1 MAELSEV
8 LGALMVSLVHARRM
22 ADEETAAVA
31 EYYKDHPLLEGMSL
45 PRVRVPELTISMPV
59 TIDDHIAASDAK
71 IDSTTNILRAV
82 SSQLS
87 SSVRNEKIE
96 SRNVAAFRNSFNS
109 EAKTALNKLTILQK
123 KNPGRVSKEALVRAV
138 DDALQTSIKNSN
150 LSADISN
157 DQKMQLTQAMR
168 HTVSSVALKESSAPL
183 SLKASAV
190 TSAVKEKSTKESSVH
205 LSITLREEGL
215 EWSTA
220 QGDNGGIQSRLQP
233 E

>member
-59 TIDDHIAASDAK
+59 TIDAHNAASDAQ
-71 IDSTTNILRAV
+71 IDSPTNILKAV

-87 SSVRNEKIE
+87 DSVKSEKIS
-96 SRNVAAFRNSFNS
+96 SRNITNFKNTFNS
-109 EAKTALNKLTILQK
+109 ETKLALNKLAVLQS
-123 KNPGRVSKEALVRAV
+123 KNPGRVSKEAVVRAV
-138 DDALQTSIKNSN
+138 DDALQSSLKSSDLISD
-150 LSADISN
+150 LSY
-157 DQKMQLTQAMR
+157 DQKLMLTKSMR
-168 HTVSSVALKESSAPL
+168 HTVSSIALQKASVPM
-183 SLKASAV
+183 SLKASAI
-190 TSAVKEKSTKESSVH
+190 TSEVKEKSTHDSSMR

-215 EWSTA
+215 EWSTG
-220 QGDNGGIQSRLQP
+220 QGDNGGMRSRLQP

>member
-45 PRVRVPELTISMPV
+45 PRVRVPELTISMPI
-59 TIDDHIAASDAK
+59 TIDAHNAASDAK
-71 IDSTTNILRAV
+71 IDSPTNILRAV

-87 SSVRNEKIE
+87 SSVKSEKIN
-96 SRNVAAFRNSFNS
+96 SRKVVSFKNTFNS
-109 EAKTALNKLTILQK
+109 ETKSALNKLTELQR
-123 KNPGRVSKEALVRAV
+123 KNPGRVSKEAVVRAV
-138 DDALQTSIKNSN
+138 DDALQSSLKSSDLNS
-150 LSADISN
+150 DISH
-157 DQKMQLTQAMR
+157 DQKMMLTKSMR
-168 HTVSSVALKESSAPL
+168 HTVSSIALKQSSVPL
-183 SLKASAV
+183 SLKASAI
-190 TSAVKEKSTKESSVH
+190 TSAVKEKSTKESSVQ
-205 LSITLREEGL
+205 LCITLREEGL

-220 QGDNGGIQSRLQP
+220 QGENGGIRSRLQP

>member
-1 MAELSEV
+1 
-8 LGALMVSLVHARRM
+8 MVSLVHARRM

-71 IDSTTNILRAV
+71 IDSPTNILRAV

-87 SSVRNEKIE
+87 NTVKNEKIN
-96 SRNVAAFRNSFNS
+96 SRNITAFKSSFNN
-109 EAKTALNKLTILQK
+109 ETKVALNKLNELQR
-123 KNPGRVSKEALVRAV
+123 KNPGRVSKEAVVRAV
-138 DDALQTSIKNSN
+138 DDALQTSIKKS
-150 LSADISN
+150 DISDDLSS
-157 DQKMQLTQAMR
+157 DQKMMLTKSMR
-168 HTVSSVALKESSAPL
+168 HTVSSIALKQSSVPL

-190 TSAVKEKSTKESSVH
+190 TSAVKEKSTKESSVQ
-205 LSITLREEGL
+205 LCITLREEGL
-215 EWSTA
+215 EWSTG
-220 QGDNGGIQSRLQP
+220 QGENGGLRSRLQP